1 MALVLAVACGALGFA
16 VFVPLGRVGVGWV
29 LGGLCAG
36 VGVAVMAKRRRVG
49 PRLSSGDRIARAG
62 WGVSALALLS
72 VLTFRNAWWL
82 VTFCVLGALGCAALA
97 VTGGRSIRAI
107 LFSLFAAPIASL
119 RGLPWLVRS
128 AADTRSTLAA
138 ARGTGRSGGSEAAG
152 TSADHTED
160 DGTPKGPGRHVWS
173 IVVTLALLLIFG
185 ALFASADAA
194 FATVLDKL
202 IPTLN
207 GGTIVA
213 WLFLL
218 VVGGLTTLGG
228 AYLVSA
234 PPDLSTMHTAGR
246 ARFRRTEWVLPIGA
260 LVVLFAGFV
269 AVQVTVL
276 FGGRDHVLKTAGL
289 TSAEYARSGFWQLI
303 TVTLLTLVV
312 VAIAARWVRRADRTD
327 RILVRALLGGLAA
340 LTLVVVASA
349 LSRMYAYQEAYSF
362 TGERIFVMAFELLL
376 GGVFLMVLI
385 AGITLRGDWI
395 PQAIVASLVG
405 MQLGL
410 AVLNPEAY
418 AAERNV
424 QRYQETGR
432 IDLYYLAALSADATP
447 ALSTL
452 PLQERRCALSKIVE
466 KLADADPWYG
476 WNVARDRAREVLA
489 SLGPGAIGENCRSAS
504 QYDFPKSGR

>member
-1 MALVLAVACGALGFA
+1 MALVLAVLGGALGFA
-16 VFVPLGRVGVGWV
+16 VFVPLGRVGIGWV
-29 LGGLCAG
+29 LGGLSAG
-36 VGVAVMAKRRRVG
+36 VGVAVMAKRRRRG
-49 PRLSSGDRIARAG
+49 PRLSTADRIARAG

-72 VLTFRNAWWL
+72 VLAFRNAWWL

-107 LFSLFAAPIASL
+107 LFSLFAAPVASL
-119 RGLPWLVRS
+119 RGLPWLVHS
-128 AADTRSTLAA
+128 AADARSTLAA
-138 ARGTGRSGGSEAAG
+138 ARDTGRGAENVAEASAG
-152 TSADHTED
+152 DDDADD
-160 DGTPKGPGRHVWS
+160 TPKGSGRLVWS
-173 IVVTLALLLIFG
+173 VVVTVGLLLIFG

-202 IPTLN
+202 VPTVN
-207 GGTIVA
+207 GGTIFA

-218 VVGGLTTLGG
+218 VVGGLATLGG
-228 AYLVSA
+228 VYLVSA
-234 PPDLSTMHTAGR
+234 PPDLATMHTAGR

-327 RILVRALLGGLAA
+327 RILVRALLGALAA

-395 PQAIVASLVG
+395 PRAIVASLVG
-405 MQLGL
+405 MLLGL

-424 QRYQETGR
+424 QRYRETGR

-447 ALSTL
+447 ALSAL
-452 PLQERRCALSKIVE
+452 PFEERRCALSKITK
-466 KLADADPWYG
+466 KLADPDPWYG
-476 WNVARDRAREVLA
+476 WNLARDRAREVLA
-489 SLGPGAIGENCRSAS
+489 GLDPGAVGKNCRSAS
-504 QYDFPKSGR
+504 QYDFPKTGP